1 LIGDNIETAKAIA
14 KECGI
19 FNESIGIAME
29 GTAFRKLTPKQ
40 LDAALPNLQ
49 VLARSSPNDK
59 HILVTR
65 LNGL

>member
-1 LIGDNIETAKAIA
+1 
-14 KECGI
+14 
-19 FNESIGIAME
+19 ME

>member
-1 LIGDNIETAKAIA
+1 
-14 KECGI
+14 
-19 FNESIGIAME
+19 ME

-40 LDAALPNLQ
+40 LDAALPSLQ